1 VYDYR
6 KMYDAGIRAHRKY
19 VKDITLTVLNLTDA
33 IGSEHPQIIFQAGVD
48 RKENYAGGY
57 CLPVL

>member
-1 VYDYR
+1 
-6 KMYDAGIRAHRKY
+6 MYDAGIRAHRKY